1 MDLWTLPLGTPH
13 TTAHH
18 SKKVMSMLAAPHC
31 VKNPCAEPHK
41 QCVLHAHSEN
51 MANSIR
57 FAHQSFRSPKISTLL
72 KAIRCRYLK
81 GCPNLTATSV
91 TKYLNPSPAT
101 AKGHMKRPQMEICST
116 QHKDAPEPVVT
127 PTPTN
132 PALCNNQSTNSLI
145 SNIQPFSA
153 TNANIIDDN
162 DTSTDEIYPVIYP
175 VLPLLGTNK
184 HEFYTM
190 ILPEPFTSCPLR
202 ATFTSSLY
210 TITKQM

>member
-1 MDLWTLPLGTPH
+1 MT
-13 TTAHH
+13 
-18 SKKVMSMLAAPHC
+18 MLAAPD
-31 VKNPCAEPHK
+31 CANTHVQSPMNNAFFTHTLQTK
-41 QCVLHAHSEN
+41 V
-51 MANSIR
+51 NSIW
-57 FAHQSFRSPKISTLL
+57 FARQSLCSPKISTLE
-72 KAIRCRYLK
+72 KAIHCGYLT
-81 GCPNLTATSV
+81 GCPNLSAAGV

-175 VLPLLGTNK
+175 VLPHLGTNK